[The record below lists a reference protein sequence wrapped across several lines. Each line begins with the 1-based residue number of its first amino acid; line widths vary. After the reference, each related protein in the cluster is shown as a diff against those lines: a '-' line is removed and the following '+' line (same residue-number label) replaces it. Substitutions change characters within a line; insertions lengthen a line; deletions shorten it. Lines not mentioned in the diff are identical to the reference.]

1 MYHNMLGF
9 VPLRVF
15 TAAAPDGFILSVF
28 SQQNGLYHHHL
39 THYVRRSGEASMA
52 DPEGLALH
60 LLECL
65 TDSLDDF
72 YHPDDP
78 RERFWHRNPEIAAG
92 DVLTLFRQPH

>member
-15 TAAAPDGFILSVF
+15 TSSAPDGFILSIF
-28 SQQNGLYHHHL
+28 SQQNGLYCHHL

-52 DPEGLALH
+52 DPEALALYLVTA
-60 LLECL
+60 LL
-65 TDSLDDF
+65 DGLDNF

-78 RERFWHRNPEIAAG
+78 RERFWHRNPEVAAG
-92 DVLTLFRQPH
+92 DVLTLFRTAI